1 MLMNHK
7 KRIHRVMLTQPNF
20 SWFGKRTWKLIP
32 YNLGLLNASLK
43 KALYD
48 SWIFDPNFQDLSEQT
63 VREELRRTK
72 PDAVGITTFS
82 SEYIREPRRLSQLV
96 KEELPQ
102 AVVILGGILP
112 TVLLEK
118 AMEDPNVDYFMIGEG
133 EYRLPRLLDELNKEN
148 GNLASI
154 DGLAYGQ
161 SAVIQP
167 TKDFIS
173 NLDAIDFPDYG
184 GLDMSSYGNYAHKY
198 AHGILP
204 RQFPFAT
211 TITSRGCP
219 YQCIFCA
226 AATASGRKV
235 RLRSAANVLEEID
248 KLYENGIREIIFL
261 DDHFMANRDRATDI
275 MKGLINRNY
284 GITWKC
290 ANINVMH
297 LDRKLLELMQKSG
310 CYQLTVSIE
319 SGNPYV
325 LRNIIKK
332 PINLKKVPR
341 VIEIAKSLNF
351 EIAANFVFGF
361 PGETWD
367 QIRDTCRYAERIN
380 ADIVNFHIATPLPKT
395 ELMEI
400 CLRGGYLKNEES
412 KESFGYTTGAIE
424 TPDFNPMELQVIRA
438 FEWDRINFSNPER
451 KSAVARM
458 EGISLEELE
467 EWRVRTRRNLGT
479 TVGWKE

>member
-1 MLMNHK
+1 MIPN

-43 KALYD
+43 KASYG
-48 SWIFDPNFQDLSEQT
+48 SWIFDPNFQALSEQT

-82 SEYIREPRRLSQLV
+82 SEYVREPRRLSQLV

-112 TVLLEK
+112 TVLPEK

-148 GNLASI
+148 GSLASI

-161 SAVIQP
+161 PTVIQP
-167 TKDFIS
+167 MRDFIS

-184 GLDMSSYGNYAHKY
+184 GIDMSSYGNYAHKY

-204 RQFPFAT
+204 RQFPFGI

-219 YQCIFCA
+219 YRCIFCA
-226 AATASGRKV
+226 AATVSGRKV

-248 KLYENGIREIIFL
+248 KLYKENGIRELIFL
-261 DDHFMANRDRATDI
+261 DDHFLANRNRAIEI
-275 MKGLINRNY
+275 MNGLINRNY

-290 ANINVMH
+290 ANVNIMH
-297 LDRKLLELMQKSG
+297 LDRELLELMQKSG
-310 CYQLTVSIE
+310 CYQLTISIE
-319 SGNPYV
+319 SGNPDV

-332 PINLKKVPR
+332 PINLEKVPR
-341 VIEIAKSLNF
+341 IIELAKSLNF

-367 QIRDTCRYAERIN
+367 QIRDTCRYAYKIN
-380 ADIVNFHIATPLPKT
+380 ADIINFHIATPLPKT

-400 CLRGGYLKNEES
+400 CLRGGYLKNEDNE
-412 KESFGYTTGAIE
+412 ESFGYTTGAIE
-424 TPDFNPMELQVIRA
+424 TPDFNPMELQVLRA
-438 FEWDRINFSNPER
+438 FEWDRINFSNQKR
-451 KSAVARM
+451 KSVIARM
-458 EGISLEELE
+458 EGISIEELE
-467 EWRVRTRRNLGT
+467 EWRIRTQRNLGT